1 MTRIL
6 ITRKLM
12 KSSEDYALKIFD
24 VKLNKE
30 DKLLTKDE
38 LISKSSDCDGILSFI
53 TEKLDAG
60 IISKLSDKVKIISN
74 FAVGFGNIDIDAA
87 KKRNIVITN
96 TPDVLTDATAEI
108 AMLVLLGAARRAKEG
123 IEWTNKKNWEW
134 SIDFLIGKQ
143 LTESRLGILG
153 MGRIGRAIA
162 DRARAFGMKIHYYNR
177 SRLDKNLEKDA
188 IYRKFDISF
197 GFLFN

>member
-12 KSSEDYALKIFD
+12 KSSEDYAMKIFD

-38 LISKSSDCDGILSFI
+38 LISKSSDCDGILSSI
-53 TEKLDAG
+53 TEQLDTS

-87 KKRNIVITN
+87 KKRNIIVTN

-123 IEWTNKKNWEW
+123 I
-134 SIDFLIGKQ
+134 
-143 LTESRLGILG
+143 
-153 MGRIGRAIA
+153 
-162 DRARAFGMKIHYYNR
+162 
-177 SRLDKNLEKDA
+177 
-188 IYRKFDISF
+188 
-197 GFLFN
+197 